1 MNLNLVRRF
10 FKFTVPSIVSMW
22 IFSLY
27 SLVDGMFV
35 AWGVGEHALT
45 AVNLSL
51 PFVSLVF
58 TLGIL
63 LATGTST
70 VLSIA
75 LGQKDVE
82 RARNYFNQN
91 LFVVI
96 AATLLLAVLVLF
108 NLDWVADFL
117 GATGENH
124 HLVKEYVGVIA
135 CFSVFFTVSYNLEV
149 QVKADGAPH
158 VSIIGVISCGLMNV
172 VLDYIFVMHLHWGVW
187 GAALAT
193 GLAQATSTAVFA
205 VYFLTHRYPLR
216 FILAERTKR
225 FVLCTMAAG
234 LPMARIQEMAGGDY
248 PVIRIMPNTPASVG
262 EGMIQYCSVNVTVE
276 EEAAFCQLMAPAG
289 RLDAVAEGMID
300 AASCVSGCGPA
311 WVYQFIEAL
320 ADGGVACGLPRAKA
334 QEYAAQMVLGS
345 AKLVLES
352 GKHPGALKDAVC
364 SPGGSTIQGVRVLE
378 EHGLRGA
385 VMDAVLAAYDKTKEM
400 GKG

>member
-216 FILAERTKR
+216 FGRFKPDPGAYRRIIPLGTADGLSELSNGMVIFLFNHIIQRVIGPGALVSYTIISYVNTLVLNSVIGIAHGIQPLCSYHLGAEERPVCHKFLTYGIRLAACFAAGF
-225 FVLCTMAAG
+225 FVLCQVLAG
-234 LPMARIQEMAGGDY
+234 AWA
-248 PVIRIMPNTPASVG
+248 
-262 EGMIQYCSVNVTVE
+262 CSSSRT
-276 EEAAFCQLMAPAG
+276 AP
-289 RLDAVAEGMID
+289 
-300 AASCVSGCGPA
+300 
-311 WVYQFIEAL
+311 
-320 ADGGVACGLPRAKA
+320 
-334 QEYAAQMVLGS
+334 
-345 AKLVLES
+345 
-352 GKHPGALKDAVC
+352 C
-364 SPGGSTIQGVRVLE
+364 SPPRCPLCGCTPSPSSLW
-378 EHGLRGA
+378 A
-385 VMDAVLAAYDKTKEM
+385 SMW
-400 GKG
+400 